1 MIKRMIKDRLKLRK
15 IQDAQ
20 AKLSPRMASALV
32 ASAGSVDSVAA
43 GAEPEMLSQIELRS
57 PPATATAFLSLASSC
72 HGSPMALTP
81 TLRTE

>member
-1 MIKRMIKDRLKLRK
+1 MGINDEKNDQR
-15 IQDAQ
+15 Q
-20 AKLSPRMASALV
+20 AETKEGSRPRMASALV